1 MKSALQL
8 LLSSAALR
16 LIKIRGTLWESLCP
30 SLGFFLFQGVP
41 EEKEVE
47 AMAQEAIAFAAPR
60 TEEMTKMAA
69 AGAGAGI
76 TGAVEGLVV
85 SLAPKVGALE
95 PVFTWGTLLGVPVL
109 AAAGALFT
117 RGLIG
122 DLFMGAAC
130 GGLGIIGYSLPA
142 MLTPLIEKRGGGQ
155 LTAEQKAA
163 LANRERVKL
172 LKESPLNAPQRMQAM
187 AAVGAGYE

>member
-1 MKSALQL
+1 
-8 LLSSAALR
+8 
-16 LIKIRGTLWESLCP
+16 
-30 SLGFFLFQGVP
+30 
-41 EEKEVE
+41 
-47 AMAQEAIAFAAPR
+47 MAQEAIAFAAPG
-60 TEEMTKMAA
+60 TEEMTRMAA

-76 TGAVEGLVV
+76 TGAVEGVVV

-122 DLFMGAAC
+122 DLLMGAAC
-130 GGLGIIGYSLPA
+130 GGLGVIGYTLPA
-142 MLTPLIEKRGGGQ
+142 MLAPLTERRGGGRQ

-163 LANRERVKL
+163 LAERERVKQL
-172 LKESPLNAPQRMQAM
+172 TGGPLGAPQRAQAM
-187 AAVGAGYE
+187 AAVGAGWE